1 MLPSVGVQQQAD
13 EQTDEQT
20 DEQADEQVRT
30 WAGMFDALAPVYD
43 QSGVAFFGPI
53 AAGLVERLAPRP
65 GERAAD
71 LGCGRGAVTMLLAD
85 AVGSSGRVDALD
97 LSPVMVELTATAA
110 AGLDHVSV
118 AVGDVRGPALEPAAY
133 DLVASSLVL
142 FFLPDPA
149 AAVAAWTRLL
159 RPGGRLGVT
168 TFLPWEGT
176 WREME
181 DLLASYAGPGALPA
195 AMADVFATDAGVED
209 LLRRAGLEDVR
220 TETVRLA
227 VRFRDPEQYLS
238 WATGTA
244 LRGAW
249 MRVPEDRRD
258 EALHRATDLMRTD
271 DGLRL
276 DTGIR
281 YTLGTRAPGSADAGP
296 PDAGVLDPG
305 VRDV

>member
-1 MLPSVGVQQQAD
+1 MGLQQHGDERAD
-13 EQTDEQT
+13 A
-20 DEQADEQVRT
+20 ADEQVRT
-30 WAGMFDALAPVYD
+30 WSGMFDALAPVYD

-53 AAGLVERLAPRP
+53 AAGLVDRLAPRA

-85 AVGSSGRVDALD
+85 AVGPGGRVDALD
-97 LSPVMVELTATAA
+97 LSPTMVELTSTAT
-110 AGLDHVSV
+110 AGLDQVSV
-118 AVGDVRGPALEPAAY
+118 AVGDVREPALEPAAY

-149 AAVAAWTRLL
+149 AAVGAWARLL
-159 RPGGRLGVT
+159 RPGGRLGIT
-168 TFLPWEGT
+168 TFPPWDGA
-176 WREME
+176 WRAMEEM
-181 DLLASYAGPGALPA
+181 LTSYAGDGAPPVP
-195 AMADVFATDAGVED
+195 MADVFATDAGVEG
-209 LLRRAGLEDVR
+209 LLRAAGLRDVR
-220 TETVRLA
+220 TETIRLP
-227 VRFRDPEQYLS
+227 VHFRDPEQYLS

-258 EALHRATDLMRTD
+258 EALARATDVLRTD

-281 YTLGTRAPGSADAGP
+281 YTLG
-296 PDAGVLDPG
+296 
-305 VRDV
+305 VR